1 MAVVRWSEN
10 WRRVITDAYGGASP
24 DRPDVVEALGSA
36 QLQDYLIA
44 VGAAARIVA
53 SLIATAIANAINPY
67 SIGVAA
73 LSSRVKRSSV
83 SLMASLS
90 SEAPRL
96 IQVELKISKLRRVPA
111 RTMNDRFCISIDF

>member
-10 WRRVITDAYGGASP
+10 WRRVDSVTRRRADCAAEP
-24 DRPDVVEALGSA
+24 FGSA
-36 QLQDYLIA
+36 QLQDHLIA

-67 SIGVAA
+67 SIGVVA

-83 SLMASLS
+83 SLMASLGS
-90 SEAPRL
+90 VAPRL
-96 IQVELKISKLRRVPA
+96 IQVELKISKLRHFPA